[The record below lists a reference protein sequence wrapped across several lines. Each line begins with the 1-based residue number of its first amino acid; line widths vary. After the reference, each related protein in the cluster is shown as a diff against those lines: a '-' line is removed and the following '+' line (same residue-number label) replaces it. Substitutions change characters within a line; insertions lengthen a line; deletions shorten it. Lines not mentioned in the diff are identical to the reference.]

1 MNVLL
6 TGAFGNLGQST
17 LRNLAKAKHC
27 VTCFDLLTNK
37 NLKIAKQLLKEYDF
51 KTIFGDILEAKLI
64 AEAIKNQDCIIHLA
78 GITPPLTEK
87 KPELAYRINVEGTK
101 NILKEAKKQKKS
113 PMIIF
118 PSSISI
124 YGPQT
129 PDLPPR
135 TAKHPI
141 NPSDV
146 YTKTKAEVE
155 KIIQESGLLWTIFRI
170 TAVPSLS
177 LRGNEMSLLY
187 EMPMEQKI
195 EFAHTRD
202 IGLALATAITA
213 QTEGKIMMLGGGVKS
228 QYTNRDFLTKYFTT
242 LGIGMLP
249 EAVFREPRTK
259 DDWYYT
265 NWLDTEESQKLLKYQ
280 HHTLDDFLEEI
291 QEKLRFSRL
300 IVFILRPFIR
310 KYLIRKSPYYKINSK
325 RKQQIK

>member
-27 VTCFDLLTNK
+27 VTCFDLLTHK
-37 NLKIAKQLLKEYDF
+37 NLKISKQLLKEYDF
-51 KTIFGDILEAKLI
+51 RTIFGDILEANLI
-64 AEAIKNQDCIIHLA
+64 AEAIENQDCIIHLA

-113 PMIIF
+113 PKIIF

-155 KIIQESGLLWTIFRI
+155 KIIQDSGLPWTIFRT

-177 LRGNEMSLLY
+177 LRENEMNLLY
-187 EMPMEQKI
+187 EMPIEQRI
-195 EFAHTRD
+195 EFAHTYD
-202 IGLALATAITA
+202 IGLALANAVTA
-213 QTEGKIMMLGGGVKS
+213 QTEGKIMMLGGGKKC
-228 QYTNRDFLTKYFTT
+228 QYINRDFLTKYFNI

-249 EAVFREPRTK
+249 EAVFKEPK
-259 DDWYYT
+259 VENEWYYT
-265 NWLDTEESQKLLKYQ
+265 NWLDTEESQKLLDYQ
-280 HHTLDDFLEEI
+280 HHTLDDFLKEI
-291 QEKLRFSRL
+291 QNKIRFSR
-300 IVFILRPFIR
+300 IFIFIFRPFIR
-310 KYLIRKSPYYKINSK
+310 KYLIRKSPYYKINIK
-325 RKQQIK
+325 RK

>member
-37 NLKIAKQLLKEYDF
+37 NLKLAKRLLKEYDF
-51 KTIFGDILEAKLI
+51 KTIFGDILDTNLI
-64 AEAIKNQDCIIHLA
+64 AEALEGQDCIIHLA
-78 GITPPLTEK
+78 GITPPLSEK
-87 KPELAYRINVEGTK
+87 KPELAYRINIEGTK
-101 NILKEAKKQKKS
+101 NILNEAKKQKKL
-113 PMIIF
+113 PKIIF

-129 PDLPPR
+129 PDLSPR
-135 TAKHPI
+135 TAEHPI

-155 KIIQESGLLWTIFRI
+155 KIIQESGLPWTIFRT

-177 LRGNEMSLLY
+177 LRENEMSLLY

-195 EFAHTRD
+195 EFAHTYD
-202 IGLALATAITA
+202 IGLALANAVSA
-213 QTEGKIMMLGGGVKS
+213 QTEGKIMMLGGGVKC
-228 QYTNRDFLTKYFTT
+228 QYINREFLTKYFQA

-249 EAVFREPRTK
+249 EAVFREPKTK
-259 DDWYYT
+259 DGWYYT
-265 NWLDTEESQKLLKYQ
+265 NWLDTDESQKLLDYQ
-280 HHTLDDFLEEI
+280 HHTFDDFLEEV
-291 QEKLRFSRL
+291 QDKVRYSRL
-300 IVFILRPFIR
+300 FV
-310 KYLIRKSPYYKINSK
+310 
-325 RKQQIK
+325 